1 MNSQE
6 LDFYLEDISESGY
19 NTNYIKNKRNV
30 HANQRFHVRK
40 NSTQRY
46 YEYRIDKICQYK
58 SALKCTVVSCS
69 ARLAVLFGES
79 IRITYPKI
87 GFVQTV
93 LYYCSINKMCYI
105 IFI

>member
-40 NSTQRY
+40 NSTQLY

-79 IRITYPKI
+79 LRTE
-87 GFVQTV
+87 
-93 LYYCSINKMCYI
+93 
-105 IFI
+105 